1 MKRLITIAGLCLLCA
16 TQVRAQWTV
25 YDPAVH
31 TQTILNG
38 VQEIAKFIEVI
49 NNQVQQISVLTEQVN
64 EFKEYKGLFGDPS
77 KVLLGTVRPLID
89 DLRKTELG
97 ETLTALEDAADA
109 GEAMVYTASG
119 LYRSVGT
126 QFTTPGGATVTR
138 RREPYLAV
146 AAVQKT
152 TDNYLAVSTDA
163 AARRVTLKQQIATT
177 TEQLRSATT
186 DAEVQKLTAVL
197 TGMSAALESTD
208 QEVGQATASA
218 VVQDIANRADA
229 QRQVEAKKEQQ
240 HAEFTEAVTKY
251 GETFRLLTA
260 PVTFPTR

>member
-1 MKRLITIAGLCLLCA
+1 MKKLITLTGLCLLCVTKA
-16 TQVRAQWTV
+16 RAQWAV

-38 VQEIAKFIEVI
+38 VQEIAKFVEVI
-49 NNQVQQISVLTEQVN
+49 NNQVQQVQVLTEQVN
-64 EFKEYKGLFGDPS
+64 EFKKYEGLFGDPS
-77 KVLLGTVRPLID
+77 KVVLGTVKPLID

-97 ETLTALEDAADA
+97 KTLTALEGAADA
-109 GEAMVYTASG
+109 GQAMAYTASG

-126 QFTTPGGATVTR
+126 QFTTPGGRTVIR
-138 RREPYLAV
+138 RREPYIAV

-163 AARRVTLKQQIATT
+163 AARRVALKQQIAAT

-186 DAEVQKLTAVL
+186 DAEVQKLSAVI
-197 TGMSAALESTD
+197 TGLSAALESTD

-240 HAEFTEAVTKY
+240 HAEFTEAVDKY
-251 GETFRLLTA
+251 GQTFRLLSA

>member
-1 MKRLITIAGLCLLCA
+1 MKAIITLTGLCLLCA

-38 VQEIAKFIEVI
+38 AQEIAKFVEVI
-49 NNQVQQISVLTEQVN
+49 SKQVQQISVLTEQVN
-64 EFKEYKGLFGDPS
+64 EFKKYERVFGDPS
-77 KVLLGTVRPLID
+77 KVILNAVRPLID
-89 DLRKTELG
+89 DLRKNELG
-97 ETLTALEDAADA
+97 ETLTALEGAADA

-119 LYRSVGT
+119 LYRSIGT

-146 AAVQKT
+146 AAVQQT
-152 TDNYLAVSTDA
+152 ADNYLAVSTDA
-163 AARRVTLKQQIATT
+163 AARRVELKQQIAATS
-177 TEQLRSATT
+177 EQLRSATT
-186 DAEVQKLTAVL
+186 DAEVQKLSAVL
-197 TGMSAALESTD
+197 TGLSVALESTD